1 MLLHFNDL
9 KFYSIPNLP
18 SDWEAPLWLKVELG
32 LFAGRLYFDYSEY
45 ATLCNFLGVKES
57 VASLEEID
65 DDFELGPPALDGVVE
80 KVTAKSQAVFARK
93 PLTFLHEWLA
103 IRRKGQDFASSP
115 MGQVCQGKP
124 LTNDHTF
131 FMKPEAARTSKDTEH
146 TGVRRS
152 APVDA
157 LEEDDAEDDIYDE
170 NAFGKIRPDEID
182 TFDDAA
188 LKDDS
193 SEDEESD

>member
-124 LTNDHTF
+124 LTSDHTF